1 MKLLS
6 FMFTIK
12 YHCCGIKY
20 SISFKGSNVITL
32 GGSQPNS
39 PI

>member
-1 MKLLS
+1 
-6 FMFTIK
+6 MFAIK
-12 YHCCGIKY
+12 YHRCNIKY

>member
-1 MKLLS
+1 MKFLS
-6 FMFTIK
+6 FMFALNIIAD
-12 YHCCGIKY
+12 IKY
-20 SISFKGSNVITL
+20 SNSLKGSNIITL